1 VKFLFICLSKNTI
14 MVLRIKKNSRKGE
27 IEKKLKKIEAKP
39 QGLKEFVGALKRE
52 YDGLEYQK
60 QVRNEW
66 R

>member
-1 VKFLFICLSKNTI
+1 